1 MSCMSLD
8 FNVMV
13 VKELFFKDFAVDGD
27 KISSCLVFVRSSFCL
42 LSFYRQEKEQG
53 VKDFSIHGGGS
64 ILFSRAICR
73 SIVTS
78 LR

>member
-1 MSCMSLD
+1 MSLD

-13 VKELFFKDFAVDGD
+13 VKELFFKDFAVDSD
-27 KISSCLVFVRSSFCL
+27 RISSCLVFVRSSFCL
-42 LSFYRQEKEQG
+42 LSFYCQEKEQG
-53 VKDFSIHGGGS
+53 VKDFCILGGVSIS
-64 ILFSRAICR
+64 FSCPVYR